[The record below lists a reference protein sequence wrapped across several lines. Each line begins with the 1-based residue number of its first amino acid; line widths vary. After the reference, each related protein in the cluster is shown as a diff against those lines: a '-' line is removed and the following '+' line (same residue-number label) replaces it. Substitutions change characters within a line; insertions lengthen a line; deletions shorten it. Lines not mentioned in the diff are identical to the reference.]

1 MTREESLADVYR
13 RMARDFE
20 VGGSALYARL
30 VRTHADDSLV
40 TTIGEEHEPRWEV
53 PLRLF
58 GGVHY
63 LELSGAVADPWSRF
77 RDVVTAHHEWLQRF
91 VAEQPVQT
99 NEVQRCW
106 GLLPAFL
113 LVAADKPLDLV
124 ELGPSGGLNLFWDR
138 YRYRYDDATWGSRDA
153 GLELTGE
160 LRAAPPGELFRRS
173 VSVRGRVGIDRSPV
187 DVTTDEGA
195 LLLQCFVW
203 ADQRERLQRLRRAI
217 EVVRRDPP
225 RLVAGDYVELLPS
238 VLARRDD
245 AALTVVYHSASAGY
259 LDDDRRARLRVA
271 IEEAHARRPLVWIS
285 YEFARDEVAYDSFA
299 LDLRLWPG
307 GERRRLARL
316 DGHANRLQWLG

>member
-1 MTREESLADVYR
+1 
-13 RMARDFE
+13 MAGDFAQ
-20 VGGSALYARL
+20 GGSALYARL
-30 VRTHADDSLV
+30 ARTHADDPLLAA
-40 TTIGEEHEPRWEV
+40 IGAEHEPRWEV

-63 LELSGAVADPWSRF
+63 LQLSGAVADPWSRF
-77 RDVVTAHHEWLQRF
+77 RDVIAEHQDWLQRF

-113 LVAADKPLDLV
+113 VVAADRPLDLV

-138 YRYRYDDATWGSRDA
+138 YRYRYDDVSWGSPDA
-153 GLELTGE
+153 SLELAGK
-160 LRAAPPGELFRRS
+160 LRAAPPRELFERS

-187 DVTTDEGA
+187 DVATEAGA

-203 ADQRERLQRLRRAI
+203 ADQRQRLERLRRAI
-217 EVVRRDPP
+217 AVVGHDPP
-225 RLVAGDYVELLPS
+225 RLVRGDYVELLPS
-238 VLARRDD
+238 VLAQRDD
-245 AALTVVYHSASAGY
+245 AAVTVVYHSASVGY
-259 LDDDRRARLRVA
+259 LDDDRRARLRTT

-285 YEFARDEVAYDSFA
+285 YEFAGDEVAYGSFA